1 MCKPPSLTSALLVPS
16 VSVSVCV
23 AVMNGLTALTAY
35 KDPLAGQPVTWQYVS
50 ANAIYFGLYEF
61 GVILMALMYR

>member
-1 MCKPPSLTSALLVPS
+1 
-16 VSVSVCV
+16 
-23 AVMNGLTALTAY
+23 MNGLTALTAY

-50 ANAIYFGLYEF
+50 SNAIYFGLYEF